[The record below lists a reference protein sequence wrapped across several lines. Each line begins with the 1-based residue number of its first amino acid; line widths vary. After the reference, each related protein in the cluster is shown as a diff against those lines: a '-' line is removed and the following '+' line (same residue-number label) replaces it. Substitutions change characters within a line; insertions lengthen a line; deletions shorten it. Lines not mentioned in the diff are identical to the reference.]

1 MKPGVDITILYGD
14 EFEGRT
20 VLHDAPPKGHVDV
33 IRYLLAHGEPD
44 DGHDEIQYGIST
56 PLFYALR
63 SARIDAVRT
72 LLNVGPNVNIVGPN
86 GDNVLSVVL
95 QGGRGVQVKQK
106 HVDTITLLVDRGL
119 DINRRANEFGGTL
132 VSLKTV

>member
-1 MKPGVDITILYGD
+1 MDTNIAWTPADDEDYLAVRQTAIEGDVKRLAANLKPGVDITALYGD

-20 VLHDAPPKGHVDV
+20 VLHDAAPKGHVDV

-44 DGHDEIQYGIST
+44 DGHDETQYGIST

-63 SARIDAVRT
+63 SAQIDAVRT
-72 LLNVGPNVNIVGPN
+72 LLNVGPNINIVGPN

-95 QGGRGVQVKQK
+95 QGGRVC
-106 HVDTITLLVDRGL
+106 R
-119 DINRRANEFGGTL
+119 
-132 VSLKTV
+132 

>member
-1 MKPGVDITILYGD
+1 MATNFAWTPADDEDYLAIRQAAIEGDVKRLAANLKPGVDITALYGD

-20 VLHDAPPKGHVDV
+20 VLHDAAPKGHVDV

-44 DGHDEIQYGIST
+44 DGHDETQYGIST

-63 SARIDAVRT
+63 SAQIDAVRT
-72 LLNVGPNVNIVGPN
+72 LLNVGPNINIVGPN

-95 QGGRGVQVKQK
+95 QG
-106 HVDTITLLVDRGL
+106 DRVC
-119 DINRRANEFGGTL
+119 R
-132 VSLKTV
+132 